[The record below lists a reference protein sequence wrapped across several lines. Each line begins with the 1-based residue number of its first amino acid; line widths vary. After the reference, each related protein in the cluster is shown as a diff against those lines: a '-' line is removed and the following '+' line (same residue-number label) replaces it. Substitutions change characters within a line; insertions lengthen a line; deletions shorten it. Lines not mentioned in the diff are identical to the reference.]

1 MFSKDEFLRLPAV
14 TTEEIFVSMS
24 EVLGIVTRRER
35 GLLFN
40 CSKHYAALRLA
51 RFNPVLVLATMGYYA
66 KNIGVAF
73 DTIQLVAS
81 DDAIA
86 WSNFLRNTDKPAPYS
101 LPFGRVKAWSAQAS
115 EKNVMKHLQAS
126 MDANGLPEWY
136 YRCLI
141 AGTVPVAYDGRYAL
155 MLFTR
160 AERKA
165 PQAVCARMAHLTM
178 DNLFDEEV

>member
-14 TTEEIFVSMS
+14 TTEELFVSTS
-24 EVLGIVTRRER
+24 EALGIVTRRER

-40 CSKHYAALRLA
+40 CARHYAAIRLA

-81 DDAIA
+81 NDAIE
-86 WSNFLRNTDKPAPYS
+86 WSNLLRNTDKPASYS
-101 LPFGRVKAWSAQAS
+101 LPFVRVKAWSTQAS
-115 EKNVMKHLQAS
+115 EKNVLKHLQAS
-126 MDANGLPEWY
+126 MDSNILPEWY

-141 AGTVPVAYDGRYAL
+141 AGTAPVSYDGRHAL

-165 PQAVCARMAHLTM
+165 TQAVCERMAHLTM
-178 DNLFDEEV
+178 DNLFDEEA